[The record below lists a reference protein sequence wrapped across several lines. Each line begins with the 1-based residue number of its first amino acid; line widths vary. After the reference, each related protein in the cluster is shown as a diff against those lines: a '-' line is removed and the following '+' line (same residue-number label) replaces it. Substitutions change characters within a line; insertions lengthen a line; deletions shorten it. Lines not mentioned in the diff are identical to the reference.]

1 MVTNPSNEKFD
12 IIILAGQSNA
22 SGCGIGPTTM
32 LWSFDQDI
40 LMMKGRFLRDDGN
53 EFERDASKLKYSAKY
68 TLSVADE
75 RPAEGYRR
83 GVLALPFAKRYKEE
97 FLSEDR
103 KILIVDTALGGTGFC
118 SGHWTLDGGLY
129 VRMVDMVENALSMNA
144 ENRVVALLWHQ
155 GEMDTARSA
164 KYTEQELYDRHYLNV
179 SILVKDVRARFGD
192 MPFIC
197 GGFNNE
203 WFNNTPRAVITEQAQ
218 KDVARDL
225 GKGAFCQGNDLLSN
239 NQITGKG
246 EAVHFNRES
255 VYILGN
261 RYFDAYKEIVK
272 GE

>member
-1 MVTNPSNEKFD
+1 
-12 IIILAGQSNA
+12 
-22 SGCGIGPTTM
+22 
-32 LWSFDQDI
+32 
-40 LMMKGRFLRDDGN
+40 
-53 EFERDASKLKYSAKY
+53 
-68 TLSVADE
+68 
-75 RPAEGYRR
+75 
-83 GVLALPFAKRYKEE
+83 
-97 FLSEDR
+97 
-103 KILIVDTALGGTGFC
+103 
-118 SGHWTLDGGLY
+118 
-129 VRMVDMVENALSMNA
+129 
-144 ENRVVALLWHQ
+144 
-155 GEMDTARSA
+155 MDTARSA